1 MKEDKLVAEQ
11 EELHQEQEKVE
22 VQEWRRRI
30 PTKKYKKRVVI
41 KVGTNVMVNK
51 DNRIVGPI
59 LKKLVDQIAR
69 LYEDDIITVLVSSGS
84 VIAGKE
90 VLDDNT
96 IEDDTI
102 RRQVYSAVGQPR
114 MMRHYYSIFHDYG
127 MRCAQI
133 LATKRDFDAGKHRE
147 NMINCYEG
155 LLSQGIVPI
164 ANEDDAVSLSMSMF
178 TDNDELAS
186 LVAEL
191 IDADMLI
198 LLTDTEGLYDGH
210 PDDDNTRL
218 IKTVSPDQDVEKY
231 IQSSNKKEGE
241 GRGGMKS
248 KLGVAKE
255 TARKQI
261 PTYIANGKIDDNIIK
276 IVNGEEVGTK
286 VYDKPKKNI

>member
-1 MKEDKLVAEQ
+1 METFNP
-11 EELHQEQEKVE
+11 
-22 VQEWRRRI
+22 I
-30 PTKKYKKRVVI
+30 KKFKKRIVI

-59 LKKLVDQIAR
+59 LKRLVDHIAR
-69 LYEDDIITVLVSSGS
+69 LYEEDIITVLISSGS

-90 VLDDNT
+90 VLDQNT
-96 IEDDTI
+96 IEDDTV

-127 MRCAQI
+127 MRCAQV
-133 LATKRDFDAGKHRE
+133 LATKRDFDPGKHRE

-191 IDADMLI
+191 IHADMMI
-198 LLTDTEGLYDGH
+198 LLTDTDGLYDGH
-210 PDDDNTRL
+210 PDDEESRL
-218 IKTVSPDQDVEKY
+218 IKSVTTDQKVEQF
-231 IQSSNKKEGE
+231 IQSSDKKEGE
-241 GRGGMKS
+241 GRGGMDS
-248 KLGVAKE
+248 KLNVAKK
-255 TARKQI
+255 TAAKNI
-261 PTYIANGKIDDNIIK
+261 PTYIANGKVDDNIIN
-276 IVNGEEVGTK
+276 IVKGKDVGTR
-286 VYDKPKKNI
+286 VYHEEEDDKKNNSN

>member
-1 MKEDKLVAEQ
+1 MK
-11 EELHQEQEKVE
+11 H
-22 VQEWRRRI
+22 
-30 PTKKYKKRVVI
+30 KKRVVI

-51 DNRIVGPI
+51 DNRIVRPI
-59 LKKLVDQIAR
+59 LKNLVEQIAR
-69 LYEDDIITVLVSSGS
+69 LYEEDIMTVLISSGS

-96 IEDDTI
+96 IEDETI

-127 MRCAQI
+127 MRCAQV
-133 LATKRDFDAGKHRE
+133 LATKRDFDEGKHRE

-155 LLSQGIVPI
+155 LLSQGIIPI

-191 IDADMLI
+191 IQADMMI

-210 PDDDNTRL
+210 PDDEDSQV
-218 IKTVSPDQDVEKY
+218 IKAVSTTQRVEQF
-231 IQSSNKKEGE
+231 IQSSQKKEGE

-248 KLGVAKE
+248 KLNVAKQ
-255 TARKQI
+255 TAAKNI
-261 PTYIANGKIDDNIIK
+261 PTYIANGKHENAIVD
-276 IVNGEEVGTK
+276 IVNGKEIGTRIYHDQTEEE
-286 VYDKPKKNI
+286 NA